1 MMQTFRALYGRQ
13 FALVW
18 SGQAIS
24 QIGDRVFQIALAWW
38 VLEKTGS
45 AVAMGGVFIFSTLP
59 LLLFLL
65 IGGVLVDRFPRLWL
79 MFFSDL
85 IRAGVLT
92 LISILAYRDTL
103 AIWHIYLLSLVSG
116 FAEAFF
122 QPAYRA
128 LVPDITPDP
137 DLTSANALTSLSTQ
151 AAGIIGP
158 AIGAWMI
165 TTQGTP
171 LAFSLDAASFLIAD
185 LCLMP
190 VMHLAAPPN
199 LKAGTSPGF
208 LGDLREGLNTV
219 LGTPWLWVTIG
230 IAGISNIAYAGPM
243 DVALPFL
250 LGKARG
256 TGVELLGLFYT
267 AASVGSLLAALGL
280 GSLPRLRHRGLI
292 LYGVW
297 VMIGLMVISIGLP
310 IPAPAILGASFLIG
324 ACNTIL
330 GLVWV
335 NTLQETVPHHLLGRV
350 SSVDLLGSFIL
361 LPIGYG
367 VGGWAVETLGA
378 PLVFIIGG
386 ALETGL
392 ILLGLTHP
400 KVRLLD

>member
-1 MMQTFRALYGRQ
+1 MMRTFRALNVRQ

-45 AVAMGGVFIFSTLP
+45 AVAMGSVFIFSTLP

-65 IGGVLVDRFPRLWL
+65 IGGVLVDRLPRLWL
-79 MFFSDL
+79 MLLSDL
-85 IRAGVLT
+85 VRAGVMII
-92 LISILAYRDTL
+92 ISILAYRDTL
-103 AIWHIYLLSLVSG
+103 TIWHIYLLIMVSG

-128 LVPDITPDP
+128 LVPEITPET
-137 DLTSANALTSLSTQ
+137 DLTSANSLTSLSSQ

-158 AIGAWMI
+158 AIGAWI
-165 TTQGTP
+165 VTLGGTP
-171 LAFSLDAASFLIAD
+171 LAFTLDAASFLIAN
-185 LCLMP
+185 LFLIP
-190 VMHLAAPPN
+190 IMHLATTPN
-199 LKAGTSPGF
+199 PGADKSQGI

-230 IAGISNIAYAGPM
+230 IAGVSNIAYAGPM
-243 DVALPFL
+243 EVGLPFL

-256 TGVELLGLFYT
+256 AGVELLGLFYT
-267 AASVGSLLAALGL
+267 AASVGSLLAAFGL
-280 GSLPRLRHRGLI
+280 GNLPRLRHRGLI
-292 LYGVW
+292 LYGAW
-297 VMIGLMVISIGLP
+297 IIIGLMVISIGLP
-310 IPAPAILGASFLIG
+310 IPDLEILGASLIIG

-335 NTLQETVPHHLLGRV
+335 NTLQQTVPHNLLGRV
-350 SSVDLLGSFIL
+350 SSVDFLGSYIL

-367 VGGWAVETLGA
+367 IGGWSVGVLGA
-378 PLVFIIGG
+378 PLVFILGG
-386 ALETGL
+386 ALQTGL
-392 ILLGLTHP
+392 ITLGLMHP
-400 KVRLLD
+400 KIRSFD